1 MHESLRKVNQLY
13 EESKEKYD
21 AVIEENKTL
30 TKENEKLSR
39 RIADLEQYSRT
50 NNVEIK
56 GVPSTQGES
65 CAAVLQKSE
74 RRLDAL
80 WRQLT

>member
-1 MHESLRKVNQLY
+1 MINQLY

-21 AVIEENKTL
+21 AVSAENKTL

-50 NNVEIK
+50 NVEIR

-65 CAAVLQKSE
+65 CVAAKLRKSSKRLFEQK
-74 RRLDAL
+74 
-80 WRQLT
+80 